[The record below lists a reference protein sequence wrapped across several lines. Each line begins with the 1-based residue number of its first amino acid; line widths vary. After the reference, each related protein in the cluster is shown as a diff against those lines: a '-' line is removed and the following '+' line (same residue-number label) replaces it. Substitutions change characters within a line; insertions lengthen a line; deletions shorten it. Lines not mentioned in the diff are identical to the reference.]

1 MNERVISADDHI
13 DLTYVPQDLWQKRL
27 PAKYRDAGP
36 KVIDNPHGGK
46 MWVREDK
53 SWGHWGSK
61 RPENK
66 IIVFD
71 KAGLPEEPEPG
82 VWRATSAKYRLQDM
96 DAEGVYAQVLYNF
109 LDWSFTDQEL
119 KSAVCTAFNSWQA
132 EELCADAK
140 GRLIGLATLP
150 AHDAEAAVRE
160 LKRGQS
166 IGLKGAY
173 FDVWGAVKPIF
184 DPMWEPLWNASE
196 ETGMSINVHVGA
208 GSHSLLKIPND
219 QPWKL
224 PSLAAVLGMQLEEVL
239 TTMILSG
246 VLDRHPKM
254 KFVLGESG
262 IGWIPY
268 VLERLDY
275 EISQYGM
282 VRASSVTLKATPRE
296 IFHRQ
301 CYATFADETLGV
313 KLIPETSADNFM
325 WAADYPH
332 GDGSFPHSRQVR
344 ERMFGNADP
353 AVRRKVLW
361 DNAAAIYKIS

>member
-1 MNERVISADDHI
+1 MSERVISADDHI
-13 DLTYVPQDLWQKRL
+13 DLTYIPRDLWQKRL
-27 PAKYRDAGP
+27 PAKYREAGP
-36 KVIDNPHGGK
+36 KVVNNDRGGTE
-46 MWVREDK
+46 WVREGK
-53 SWGHWGSK
+53 RWGHWGSK
-61 RPENK
+61 RPENM

-82 VWRATSAKYRLQDM
+82 VWRSTSVKYRLKDM
-96 DAEGVYAQVLYNF
+96 DAEGIDAQVLYNF

-132 EELCADAK
+132 EELCAPSN

-150 AHDAEAAVRE
+150 AHDAQAAVKEMLRC
-160 LKRGQS
+160 QS
-166 IGLKGAY
+166 IGLRGAY

-184 DPMWEPLWNASE
+184 DPMWEPLWSAAE
-196 ETGMSINVHVGA
+196 ESGMSINVHVGA
-208 GSHSLLKIPND
+208 GSHSLTKIPND

-239 TTMILSG
+239 ATMILSG

-275 EISQYGM
+275 EISQYGTT
-282 VRASSVTLKATPRE
+282 RGSTVTLKASPRE

-301 CYATFADETLGV
+301 CYATFSDEHLGV
-313 KLIPETSADNFM
+313 ELISRTSADNFM

-332 GDGSFPHSRQVR
+332 GDGTFPHSSKIR
-344 ERMFGNADP
+344 ERMFGKAD
-353 AVRRKVLW
+353 AAMRRKILC
-361 DNAAAIYKIS
+361 DNAAKVYNLN